1 MSRFPRHGAFPWP
14 AHKAAFAFAPKA
26 LFAVRAGPF
35 APKALSAVRA
45 GPLAPKALSLSAQD
59 LLPDLR
65 DHGWQNLLHIPHNPV
80 VRDLEDGRI
89 GIPIDRNDALALA
102 HAGEVLHGP

>member
-1 MSRFPRHGAFPWP
+1 MEAINPKAPCLAFRDMGLFLEP
-14 AHKAAFAFAPKA
+14 AHKAAFALAPKA
-26 LFAVRAGPF
+26 LF
-35 APKALSAVRA
+35 AVRA